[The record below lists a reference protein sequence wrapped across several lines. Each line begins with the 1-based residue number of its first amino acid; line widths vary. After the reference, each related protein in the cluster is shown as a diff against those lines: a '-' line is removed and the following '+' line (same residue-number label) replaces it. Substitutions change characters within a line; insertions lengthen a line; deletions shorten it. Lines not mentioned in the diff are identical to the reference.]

1 MSVYFV
7 YGNLRMVP
15 APPLFGILART
26 DPAKKALA
34 GELVEDPPLFRLGF
48 RGHPDAVLEADMG
61 IPPSDDGPG
70 KGSEFSRSGSHPS
83 REAGAR

>member
-1 MSVYFV
+1 MSVYFM
-7 YGNLRMVP
+7 YWTLRMVP
-15 APPLFGILART
+15 APPLFGILARNG
-26 DPAKKALA
+26 PVKKALA

-48 RGHPDAVLEADMG
+48 RGHPDAVEADMG